1 MTWNN
6 VKEQLPSESSWYLV
20 VQHERIQLCP
30 YYAADGFF
38 RESGVTHWMPLPEM
52 PKVFQQKRANYEDA
66 IS

>member
-6 VKEQLPSESSWYLV
+6 VAEQLPSESGWYLV

-38 RESGVTHWMPLPEM
+38 RESGVTHWMPLPEL
-52 PKVFQQKRANYEDA
+52 PKEGK
-66 IS
+66 